1 MRKFILTFAAVL
13 LAAIALAAATDGKG
27 RSGDAAIS
35 RNLTTFNSIVKE
47 LQNNYVDSIAPDRAF
62 KEAIDAFLATVD
74 PYTEYYPVDEQETL
88 QKMTTGEYGGIGSY
102 LMDRDS
108 STYISAPMEGSPAAR
123 AGIKA
128 GDRILRVDSVD
139 VSRKLSADVTKL
151 LRGRPNTQVS
161 ITLQRPYAADSI
173 LTVTLMRENLQQPS
187 VPYHAVIGNTG
198 YIQLTSFINKSPQ
211 EVRAAL
217 DEFKADPRVKNIV
230 LDLRGNGGGAPSTS

>member
-88 QKMTTGEYGGIGSY
+88 QKMTTGEYGGIGPY
-102 LMDRDS
+102 LMDRPPPAPAS
-108 STYISAPMEGSPAAR
+108 RPATESCASIPSTCRANSAPMSPNCCADAPTR
-123 AGIKA
+123 
-128 GDRILRVDSVD
+128 R
-139 VSRKLSADVTKL
+139 SA
-151 LRGRPNTQVS
+151 
-161 ITLQRPYAADSI
+161 
-173 LTVTLMRENLQQPS
+173 
-187 VPYHAVIGNTG
+187 
-198 YIQLTSFINKSPQ
+198 SPCSGHMPPT
-211 EVRAAL
+211 R
-217 DEFKADPRVKNIV
+217 
-230 LDLRGNGGGAPSTS
+230 S